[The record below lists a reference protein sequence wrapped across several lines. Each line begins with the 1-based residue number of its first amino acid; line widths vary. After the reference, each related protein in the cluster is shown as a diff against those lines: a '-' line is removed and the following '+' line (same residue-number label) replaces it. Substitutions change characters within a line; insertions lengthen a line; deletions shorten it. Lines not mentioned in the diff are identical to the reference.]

1 MRKTVSSPDD
11 HLLGSFVT
19 FFDHG
24 LLMIEDSDSGAAHEG
39 WDAATEYVH
48 FDQDSLYVAVQSVV
62 DGAVA
67 VTAYRDTAPSGGTE
81 GLVEAFSGE
90 VVSKFGRFR
99 IRDSDDRAIL
109 TVAGRSG
116 RNHLTV
122 FLDEL
127 NWATRVVV
135 VIGAPA

>member
-1 MRKTVSSPDD
+1 MTSPDD
-11 HLLGSFVT
+11 NLLGSFVT
-19 FFDHG
+19 SFDHG
-24 LLMIEDSDSGAAHEG
+24 LLMIEDTESTAVHDG

-67 VTAYRDTAPSGGTE
+67 VTAYRDSAPRGETE

-90 VVSKFGRFR
+90 VESKFGKFR
-99 IRDSDDRAIL
+99 IHDSDDRAIL
-109 TVAGRSG
+109 TVVGMPGS
-116 RNHLTV
+116 NHLTV
-122 FLDEL
+122 LLDEL
-127 NWATRVVV
+127 NWAMRVVV

>member
-1 MRKTVSSPDD
+1 MRKNMTSPDVN
-11 HLLGSFVT
+11 LLGSFVT

-24 LLMIEDSDSGAAHEG
+24 LLMIEDSESRATHEG

-48 FDQDSLYVAVQSVV
+48 LDQDSLYVAVQNVV

-67 VTAYRDTAPSGGTE
+67 VTAYRDTAPSGETE

-90 VVSKFGRFR
+90 VESKFGRLR

-122 FLDEL
+122 LLDEL
-127 NWATRVVV
+127 NWAMRVVV
-135 VIGAPA
+135 VIGAPD

>member
-1 MRKTVSSPDD
+1 MTSPDNN
-11 HLLGSFVT
+11 LLGSFVT

-24 LLMIEDSDSGAAHEG
+24 LLMIEDSESGAAHEG
-39 WDAATEYVH
+39 WAAATEYVH

-67 VTAYRDTAPSGGTE
+67 VTAYRDSAPSGETE

-90 VVSKFGRFR
+90 AESKFGRFR
-99 IRDSDDRAIL
+99 IHDSDDRVVL
-109 TVAGRSG
+109 TVQGRSG

-122 FLDEL
+122 LVDEA
-127 NWATRVVV
+127 NWAMRVIV
-135 VIGAPA
+135 VISALV

>member
-1 MRKTVSSPDD
+1 MTSP
-11 HLLGSFVT
+11 HENLLGSFVT

-24 LLMIEDSDSGAAHEG
+24 LLMVEDSESKAAHEG
-39 WDAATEYVH
+39 WDAAAQYVH

-67 VTAYRDTAPSGGTE
+67 VSAYRDRAPSEETE

-90 VVSKFGRFR
+90 FESKFGRFK
-99 IRDSDDRAIL
+99 IHDSDDRAVL
-109 TVAGRSG
+109 TLAARHGNNRLAV
-116 RNHLTV
+116 LV
-122 FLDEL
+122 DEL
-127 NWATRVVV
+127 NWARRVVV

>member
-1 MRKTVSSPDD
+1 MTSPDD
-11 HLLGSFVT
+11 NLLGSFVT

-24 LLMIEDSDSGAAHEG
+24 LLMIEDSESSAAHDG

-48 FDQDSLYVAVQSVV
+48 FDQDSLYIAVQSVV

-67 VTAYRDTAPSGGTE
+67 VAAYRDSAPSGETE

-90 VVSKFGRFR
+90 VESKFGRFR
-99 IRDSDDRAIL
+99 IRDSDDRAVL

-116 RNHLTV
+116 RNRLTV
-122 FLDEL
+122 LLDEL
-127 NWATRVVV
+127 NWAMRVVV